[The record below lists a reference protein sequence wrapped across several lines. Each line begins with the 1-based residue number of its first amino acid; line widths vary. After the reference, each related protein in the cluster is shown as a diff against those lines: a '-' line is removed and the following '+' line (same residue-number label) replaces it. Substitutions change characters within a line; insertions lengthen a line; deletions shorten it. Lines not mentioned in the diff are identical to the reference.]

1 MGCSLI
7 PMLRI
12 GLLPNEVKLWYLI
25 AANQSFGKKFLSI
38 MGVQQ
43 KTSRKPIL
51 CKTNPGYPVREH
63 GEERG
68 LFNKKMKINK
78 I

>member
-25 AANQSFGKKFLSI
+25 AANQLFGKKFLSI

-43 KTSRKPIL
+43 KTSRMPIL

-63 GEERG
+63 GEERV
-68 LFNKKMKINK
+68 LFNKKNENK
-78 I
+78 

>member
-1 MGCSLI
+1 
-7 PMLRI
+7 MLWI

-25 AANQSFGKKFLSI
+25 AANQLFGKKFLSI

-51 CKTNPGYPVREH
+51 CKTNPG
-63 GEERG
+63 
-68 LFNKKMKINK
+68 
-78 I
+78 